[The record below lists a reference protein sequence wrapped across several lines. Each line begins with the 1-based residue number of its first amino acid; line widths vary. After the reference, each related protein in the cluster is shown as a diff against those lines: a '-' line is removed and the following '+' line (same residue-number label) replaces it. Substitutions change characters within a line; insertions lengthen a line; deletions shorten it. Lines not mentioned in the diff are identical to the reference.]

1 VESLEGHGFRTRQD
15 HGSTG
20 NSGRASRRSMCC
32 VERVRRANCGSN
44 WSGVKNPCRMGLS
57 LLARVNSKGGIC
69 SLLSVHIQRQKALIG
84 ATLLL
89 SASKPNFS
97 GHWEFDSGQSEVAQ
111 NVSMKGGRLRI
122 THNEP
127 NITIAMFGPDGTA
140 SYTLNFV
147 TNGKPVTNT
156 FGVPQV
162 SVTQWKGD
170 KLVITWNPENKEAP
184 PPAPG
189 VPRRQMATS
198 PFEWTWSIGPGG
210 KTLVNEVHMTSG
222 REERGEKWVFVRRKG
237 K

>member
-1 VESLEGHGFRTRQD
+1 MLIAFSAYT
-15 HGSTG
+15 TG
-20 NSGRASRRSMCC
+20 R
-32 VERVRRANCGSN
+32 
-44 WSGVKNPCRMGLS
+44 
-57 LLARVNSKGGIC
+57 GGIRNPRPFLMAGC
-69 SLLSVHIQRQKALIG
+69 LALMG
-84 ATLLL
+84 ATLVL

-97 GHWEFDSGQSEVAQ
+97 GHWEFDSEQSEVAQ
-111 NVSMKGGRLRI
+111 NASMKGGRLRI

-127 NITIAMFGPDGTA
+127 NITIAMFGPDGAA

-147 TNGKPVTNT
+147 TNGEPVTNT

-198 PFEWTWSIGPGG
+198 PFEWTWSLGPGS

-222 REERGEKWVFVRRKG
+222 REELGEKWVFVRRKG